1 MAREIRL
8 IGQAKL
14 FFASS
19 TSKDKQTILVHTQ
32 SIVQNPTVG
41 DYRIILYRSDP
52 ELGNLYNYLQGDYMM
67 TFHFAKPDLMS
78 GITASISV
86 IAIMKLA

>member
-1 MAREIRL
+1 M
-8 IGQAKL
+8 
-14 FFASS
+14 
-19 TSKDKQTILVHTQ
+19 
-32 SIVQNPTVG
+32 
-41 DYRIILYRSDP
+41 YRSDP

-78 GITASISV
+78 GIPASISV